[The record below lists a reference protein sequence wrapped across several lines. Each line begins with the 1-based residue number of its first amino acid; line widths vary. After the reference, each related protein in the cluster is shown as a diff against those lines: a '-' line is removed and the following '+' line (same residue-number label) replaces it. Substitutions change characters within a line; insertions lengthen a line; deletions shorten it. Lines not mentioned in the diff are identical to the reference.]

1 MPFALIPEGFKLQK
15 VTKAQERAVNEK
27 RRHDD
32 MIALLNNPE
41 TVSSAVTLVLAYLTA
56 KAGKTALDDLKD
68 LGVNIT
74 QEVEDAYTKKR
85 TITLE
90 SGKKLPIGVSIEDV
104 VEAGLER
111 LLNPFG
117 RKED

>member
-1 MPFALIPEGFKLQK
+1 LPFALIPDGFKLQK

-56 KAGKTALDDLKD
+56 QAGKSAVQELRD
-68 LGVNIT
+68 LGANIT
-74 QEVEDAYTKKR
+74 DDVSDAYTKKR
-85 TITLE
+85 TF
-90 SGKKLPIGVSIEDV
+90 GQDVPIGVSFEDIV
-104 VEAGLER
+104 DKGLKR
-111 LLNPFG
+111 LTEF
-117 RKED
+117 KF

>member
-15 VTKAQERAVNEK
+15 VTKAQERAVDAK

-32 MIALLNNPE
+32 MIALLNNPQ

-56 KAGKTALDDLKD
+56 QAGKTALQELKD

-74 QEVEDAYTKKR
+74 EDVEEAFTKKR
-85 TITLE
+85 DVGAPVGI
-90 SGKKLPIGVSIEDV
+90 SIEQILD
-104 VEAGLER
+104 EGIKR
-111 LLNPFG
+111 LTKLIP
-117 RKED
+117 

>member
-41 TVSSAVTLVLAYLTA
+41 TVSSAVTLVLAYLSA
-56 KAGKTALDDLKD
+56 RAAKTAVQELKD
-68 LGVNIT
+68 LGANIS
-74 QEVEDAYTKKR
+74 QDVEDAFTKKR
-85 TITLE
+85 DV
-90 SGKKLPIGVSIEDV
+90 GAPVGVSVEDIFD
-104 VEAGLER
+104 EGLER
-111 LLNPFG
+111 LKKLLP
-117 RKED
+117 

>member
-1 MPFALIPEGFKLQK
+1 LPFALIPEGFKLQK

-56 KAGKTALDDLKD
+56 QASKTAVQELKD
-68 LGVNIT
+68 LGASISDD
-74 QEVEDAYTKKR
+74 VESAYTKKR
-85 TITLE
+85 TFVE
-90 SGKKLPIGVSIEDV
+90 GQPIGVS
-104 VEAGLER
+104 VEQLVESGLKR
-111 LLNPFG
+111 LTGF
-117 RKED
+117 KF

>member
-41 TVSSAVTLVLAYLTA
+41 TVSSAVTLVIAYFTA
-56 KAGKTALDDLKD
+56 KAGKDALDDLKD

-74 QEVEDAYTKKR
+74 QDVEDAYTKKR
-85 TITLE
+85 TFVP
-90 SGKKLPIGVSIEDV
+90 GQPIGVSLEQI
-104 VEAGLER
+104 VESGLEK
-111 LLNPFG
+111 LLDPFG
-117 RKED
+117 RKD

>member
-56 KAGKTALDDLKD
+56 KAGKTALQDLKD

-74 QEVEDAYTKKR
+74 QDVEDAYTKKR
-85 TITLE
+85 TFVE
-90 SGKKLPIGVSIEDV
+90 GQPIGISIEQL
-104 VEAGLER
+104 VEAGFDRILD
-111 LLNPFG
+111 PFG
-117 RKED
+117 RKD